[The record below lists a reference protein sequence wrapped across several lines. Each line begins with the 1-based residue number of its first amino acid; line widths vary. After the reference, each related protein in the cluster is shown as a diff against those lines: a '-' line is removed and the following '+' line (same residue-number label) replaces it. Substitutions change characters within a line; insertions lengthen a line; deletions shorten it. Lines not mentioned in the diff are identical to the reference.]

1 MVNKNGKEAAAF
13 EFLSKMID
21 EVFSTHYTKE
31 TDTVQQELQETPKE
45 DPAFPMGYESIEQFV
60 ELTGKRYRMLKE
72 QKERGLTREGA
83 FNETY
88 GKEDQSNDS

>member
-1 MVNKNGKEAAAF
+1 MANNNGKEAAAF

-21 EVFSTHYTKE
+21 EVFSKHYTKE
-31 TDTVQQELQETPKE
+31 TETMQQELQETPQE
-45 DPAFPMGYESIEQFV
+45 DNPSTLDYESIEQFT

-88 GKEDQSNDS
+88 GKGDQSNDR

>member
-1 MVNKNGKEAAAF
+1 MVNKSGNEAAAF

-21 EVFSTHYTKE
+21 EVFSAHYTKE
-31 TDTVQQELQETPKE
+31 TDTMQQELQETPQE
-45 DPAFPMGYESIEQFV
+45 DSPSTVEYESIEQFK

-83 FNETY
+83 FNETH
-88 GKEDQSNDS
+88 GKENQPNDR

>member
-1 MVNKNGKEAAAF
+1 MVNKNGNEAAAF

-21 EVFSTHYTKE
+21 EVFSAHYTKE
-31 TDTVQQELQETPKE
+31 TDTMQQELQETPQ
-45 DPAFPMGYESIEQFV
+45 DPSQPMGYESIEQFK

-83 FNETY
+83 FNETH
-88 GKEDQSNDS
+88 GKENQPNDR